1 MEVIIDGIRYI
12 PVREEA
18 TIKQPFNELIR
29 AARKHKRE
37 SLEEASRNIGTVKS
51 HLWELEKARCVP
63 NLILLQAIL
72 SYYSIKFEDIEQYG
86 LTSRRTGIK

>member
-18 TIKQPFNELIR
+18 TTKKPFHELILE
-29 AARKHKRE
+29 ARKHKRE
-37 SLEEASRNIGTVKS
+37 SLEEASKNIGTVKS

-63 NLILLQAIL
+63 NLILLQTIER
-72 SYYSIKFEDIEQYG
+72 YYGIKFDDIA
-86 LTSRRTGIK
+86 